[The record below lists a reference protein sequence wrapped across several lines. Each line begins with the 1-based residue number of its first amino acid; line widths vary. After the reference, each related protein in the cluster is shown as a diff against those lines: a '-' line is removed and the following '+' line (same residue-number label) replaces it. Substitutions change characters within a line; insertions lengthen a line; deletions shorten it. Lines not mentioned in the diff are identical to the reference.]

1 MIIHEKL
8 DFLTY
13 YLINPVIIGLLKI
26 FNIKNRIENIR
37 LNLQIK
43 KRKKV
48 EMFSLKGRG
57 L

>member
-1 MIIHEKL
+1 MHEKL

-13 YLINPVIIGLLKI
+13 YLINPLIIGLLKI
-26 FNIKNRIENIR
+26 FNIKNRIQNIR
-37 LNLQIK
+37 LNLQVK

-48 EMFSLKGRG
+48 EMYRLKGRG